1 MERVLNPKISRSRE
15 AASMNRVLQV
25 ALAVTLGSLA
35 GVAAAAAQGARFG
48 LGGGLLSPTGDYKDL
63 DKTGWHG
70 LVRVDFSIPMSPV
83 GIRVDGL
90 YGQTSHKAQF
100 GSGNSKGIGGLASLV
115 WNIPV
120 PALMVKPYV
129 LAGGGFFN
137 LKTTIPSFS
146 VDTSESKFAYGVGA
160 GARIGLGPVN
170 FFVEGRYVSVQT
182 DPSTKFIPITVGVL
196 FGGGG
201 KKK

>member
-1 MERVLNPKISRSRE
+1 MSTGKSRGSQTRLLFRSTLYRSRSWLGARADARGGPACLRGKSESPIMERVLNPKISRRRE

-35 GVAAAAAQGARFG
+35 GVAAAAQGARFG
-48 LGGGLLSPTGDYKDL
+48 VGGGLLSPSGDFKNL

-90 YGQTSHKAQF
+90 YGQTSHKAPYDGDGHSQ
-100 GSGNSKGIGGLASLV
+100 GIGGLVSLV

-120 PALMVKPYV
+120 PAPMVKPYV
-129 LAGGGFFN
+129 LAGR
-137 LKTTIPSFS
+137 
-146 VDTSESKFAYGVGA
+146 GVFH
-160 GARIGLGPVN
+160 L
-170 FFVEGRYVSVQT
+170 
-182 DPSTKFIPITVGVL
+182 
-196 FGGGG
+196 
-201 KKK
+201 